1 MGNSSS
7 LKFNMKKEDPYKE
20 IYYGPDPCYLLN
32 TNYNSSVAFSR
43 KKTIND
49 GNPTVKSSRRLFNN
63 YDVEN
68 KENPY
73 GLDPC
78 YLPSTN
84 SNSAPLSR
92 NKLIN
97 DGNHSRFKSRSLP
110 PIPLDKTEDAALS
123 YLNYYDAIA
132 ENLESKNQNS
142 KAMVPK
148 EQIFN
153 INVIFE
159 SKNVSRCPSVSTEST
174 VLSSRRNSTVKTENG
189 PRELNFEEPIS
200 TEDTYIMKFTG
211 FLADV

>member
-63 YDVEN
+63 YEN

-73 GLDPC
+73 EEIYYGPDPC
-78 YLPSTN
+78 YLQNTN
-84 SNSAPLSR
+84 PNSAPLSR
-92 NKLIN
+92 NKPIN

-110 PIPLDKTEDAALS
+110 PIPLDKTEDTTLRC
-123 YLNYYDAIA
+123 LNYYDAIA

-142 KAMVPK
+142 KALVPK

-153 INVIFE
+153 INVIFD
-159 SKNVSRCPSVSTEST
+159 SKNVSRCPSVSTVSTSSMESS
-174 VLSSRRNSTVKTENG
+174 LSTASQFHSTSI
-189 PRELNFEEPIS
+189 L
-200 TEDTYIMKFTG
+200 
-211 FLADV
+211 

>member
-32 TNYNSSVAFSR
+32 TNYNSSV
-43 KKTIND
+43 
-49 GNPTVKSSRRLFNN
+49 TVKSSSRLFNN

-73 GLDPC
+73 GPDPC
-78 YLPSTN
+78 YLHNTN

-142 KAMVPK
+142 KAMV
-148 EQIFN
+148 
-153 INVIFE
+153 
-159 SKNVSRCPSVSTEST
+159 
-174 VLSSRRNSTVKTENG
+174 RNKY
-189 PRELNFEEPIS
+189 LIS
-200 TEDTYIMKFTG
+200 M
-211 FLADV
+211 

>member
-1 MGNSSS
+1 V
-7 LKFNMKKEDPYKE
+7 LH
-20 IYYGPDPCYLLN
+20 LN
-32 TNYNSSVAFSR
+32 KIRSAVPA
-43 KKTIND
+43 
-49 GNPTVKSSRRLFNN
+49 
-63 YDVEN
+63 
-68 KENPY
+68 
-73 GLDPC
+73 
-78 YLPSTN
+78 
-84 SNSAPLSR
+84 NSAPLSR

-123 YLNYYDAIA
+123 YLNYYDDA

-159 SKNVSRCPSVSTEST
+159 SKNVSRCPSVSTVST
-174 VLSSRRNSTVKTENG
+174 VLSSRRNSTVKIENG
-189 PRELNFEEPIS
+189 PTELNFEEPIS

>member
-49 GNPTVKSSRRLFNN
+49 GNPTVKSSSRLFNN

-73 GLDPC
+73 GPDPC
-78 YLPSTN
+78 YSHNTN

-110 PIPLDKTEDAALS
+110 PIP
-123 YLNYYDAIA
+123 I
-132 ENLESKNQNS
+132 
-142 KAMVPK
+142 
-148 EQIFN
+148 
-153 INVIFE
+153 
-159 SKNVSRCPSVSTEST
+159 
-174 VLSSRRNSTVKTENG
+174 
-189 PRELNFEEPIS
+189 
-200 TEDTYIMKFTG
+200 
-211 FLADV
+211 